1 MTILSLREND
11 QCCGAARSGQNRH
24 RALGFAVVVV
34 LSLVADAARAG
45 AEDTLSVA
53 TWGGAYG
60 QSQEI
65 AYFEPYAKE
74 TGTNIATQVYDGT
87 LAKIKQMIGGD
98 ASPID
103 VVDVSSSALGAL
115 CTDGLLETIEASS
128 LGAAPGG
135 ESAEQDFF

>member
-34 LSLVADAARAG
+34 LSLVADGAQGG

-87 LAKIKQMIGGD
+87 LAKIKQMIGG

-103 VVDVSSSALGAL
+103 ADVSHRRLARSALTV
-115 CTDGLLETIEASS
+115 CSRRSRVEP
-128 LGAAPGG
+128 GAAPGG
-135 ESAEQDFF
+135 ESAEQ